1 MNDNPQEEPARRAD
15 GGNGERPFTSV
26 DQAAADIKARME
38 GQRPRA
44 AGTTEHTADA
54 VRQAAEKL
62 RGEEPW
68 LAGLIEHGADSLDD
82 LAQTLRNNDLR
93 TLLGKVEGFA
103 RSQPVL
109 FTGAAMALGFALTR
123 VVTAGVSTGTGETRH
138 ES

>member
-1 MNDNPQEEPARRAD
+1 MNDNPQEETARRDDGAD
-15 GGNGERPFTSV
+15 GERPFAS
-26 DQAAADIKARME
+26 AADQTVDDISTGME

-44 AGTTEHTADA
+44 AGTTEHAADA

-62 RGEEPW
+62 RGDEPW
-68 LAGLIEHGADSLDD
+68 LAGLIEQGADGLDD

-93 TLLGKVEGFA
+93 TLLGKVEDFA

-123 VVTAGVSTGTGETRH
+123 AVTAGSDTK
-138 ES
+138 ESRNEH